1 MARLHVDYAGPFMGK
16 MFFVLI
22 EAHSKWMD
30 VYPVNSATSATTIEC
45 LRNSLCN
52 HGLPELIVSDNG
64 TCFIS
69 AEFKEFLHK
78 NGVRHVTSAPY
89 HASSN
94 GLVERAVQIVK
105 TMLKKTV
112 DGTIAT
118 KLSRV
123 LFSYRITPQ
132 TTTGLSPAELLYG
145 RKLRC
150 SMDFIHPDLTRK
162 INEQQQKQKVYHDKK
177 ARERNFCVGDPVLT
191 RNLSYGPKWIPGHVA
206 TVTGP
211 LSYKVML
218 GDGRVVRR
226 HVDQIHA
233 RQKLLVNTS
242 EEGMDCRF
250 PDFDVPENTTPVI
263 AKEIEGTGTE
273 DISSNPSEV
282 SGDFSQ
288 HSEII
293 PEMNKPASPVVIM
306 RRSQR
311 TRNLPTHL
319 KDYELK

>member
-1 MARLHVDYAGPFMGK
+1 MGK

-45 LRNSLCN
+45 LRNSFSN

-94 GLVERAVQIVK
+94 GLVAVQIVK

-123 LFSYRITPQ
+123 LFSYRIQ

-150 SMDFIHPDLTRK
+150 SMDFIHPDLTGRLMNNNK
-162 INEQQQKQKVYHDKK
+162 SKS
-177 ARERNFCVGDPVLT
+177 
-191 RNLSYGPKWIPGHVA
+191 LS
-206 TVTGP
+206 
-211 LSYKVML
+211 
-218 GDGRVVRR
+218 
-226 HVDQIHA
+226 
-233 RQKLLVNTS
+233 
-242 EEGMDCRF
+242 
-250 PDFDVPENTTPVI
+250 
-263 AKEIEGTGTE
+263 
-273 DISSNPSEV
+273 
-282 SGDFSQ
+282 
-288 HSEII
+288 
-293 PEMNKPASPVVIM
+293 
-306 RRSQR
+306 
-311 TRNLPTHL
+311 
-319 KDYELK
+319 